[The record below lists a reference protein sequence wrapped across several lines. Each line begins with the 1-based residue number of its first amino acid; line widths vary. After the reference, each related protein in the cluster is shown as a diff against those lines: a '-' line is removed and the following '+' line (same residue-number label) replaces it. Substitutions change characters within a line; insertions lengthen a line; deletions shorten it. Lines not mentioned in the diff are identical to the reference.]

1 MSFGRGSSSVRIRGR
16 EREVEFVVEVEGVP
30 RFVVL
35 PPWGFFESFFGIR
48 SIDEKGA
55 IGELCSICEAVRKA
69 KNSRRKKLFQA
80 QKKRQTSFKVGGGAK
95 CLRLRLPVRTSWP
108 SMVGSEEG
116 VRTCLARASVAGAC
130 SSTQDSVT

>member
-55 IGELCSICEAVRKA
+55 IGKLCSIFEAVRKA
-69 KNSRRKKLFQA
+69 KNSRRKKLFQV

-95 CLRLRLPVRTSWP
+95 CLRCDCPSERPGRPWWGARKEYVPAWLVLLWRVPAHPHRT
-108 SMVGSEEG
+108 
-116 VRTCLARASVAGAC
+116 R
-130 SSTQDSVT
+130 